1 MLKNALSNKL
11 HKKFKNEA
19 AESVRKRI
27 FDVTAPFSGLDGK
40 DVKEY
45 VAALNAFLE
54 NEKIKEYSET
64 VSDEIKTVESKAAE
78 QFYDKFVDIVDEMQ
92 VVLKDTTFS
101 LYEFS
106 ETLKG
111 VFENVKVALV
121 PMYLDSV
128 YVGQSNES
136 FFDGIKIMYVCG
148 AVEGLVPRSVAN
160 TAVLGVK
167 EEESLLKNGLDLY
180 PSKKESVKNNAFELI
195 SLLTKPEKVVVS
207 YPVNYK
213 GTEGRAAAFV
223 ASMTDYFTVGGSPLS
238 PVRTDKNAR

>member
-1 MLKNALSNKL
+1 MQLFENYVLKNALSNKL

-45 VAALNAFLE
+45 VVALNAFLE

-101 LYEFS
+101 L
-106 ETLKG
+106 
-111 VFENVKVALV
+111 
-121 PMYLDSV
+121 M
-128 YVGQSNES
+128 S
-136 FFDGIKIMYVCG
+136 F
-148 AVEGLVPRSVAN
+148 R
-160 TAVLGVK
+160 
-167 EEESLLKNGLDLY
+167 
-180 PSKKESVKNNAFELI
+180 
-195 SLLTKPEKVVVS
+195 KP
-207 YPVNYK
+207 
-213 GTEGRAAAFV
+213 
-223 ASMTDYFTVGGSPLS
+223 
-238 PVRTDKNAR
+238 